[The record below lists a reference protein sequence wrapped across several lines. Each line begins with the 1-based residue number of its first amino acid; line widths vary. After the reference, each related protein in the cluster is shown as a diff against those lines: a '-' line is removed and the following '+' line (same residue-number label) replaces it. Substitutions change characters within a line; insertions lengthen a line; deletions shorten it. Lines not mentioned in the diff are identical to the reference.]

1 MCVASR
7 ILARGDDRS
16 GMVTGKK
23 LGFWAFLFFLGKGL
37 LWLTIPAVFYFRA
50 C

>member
-1 MCVASR
+1 
-7 ILARGDDRS
+7 
-16 GMVTGKK
+16 MVTGKK

-37 LWLTIPAVFYFRA
+37 FWLAIPGLIYLEA